1 MDSAKR
7 CTRLKKN
14 FYIIK
19 YIIYKKKVHSI
30 FLKIFIKP
38 KFLPEPKFRKEKT
51 IFFFVLGIFVSNP
64 SLSWRLLH
72 EKQQEDEVDYGF
84 GLFTFCWE
92 ECFCYFY
99 FLFRLFLIR

>member
-19 YIIYKKKVHSI
+19 YIIYKKKVHII

-51 IFFFVLGIFVSNP
+51 IFFLYWVFLCQILLFHGVYFMKNNKKMKLIMGLDYSSFGETGKNVSATSIFFS
-64 SLSWRLLH
+64 
-72 EKQQEDEVDYGF
+72 DF
-84 GLFTFCWE
+84 
-92 ECFCYFY
+92 
-99 FLFRLFLIR
+99 FL